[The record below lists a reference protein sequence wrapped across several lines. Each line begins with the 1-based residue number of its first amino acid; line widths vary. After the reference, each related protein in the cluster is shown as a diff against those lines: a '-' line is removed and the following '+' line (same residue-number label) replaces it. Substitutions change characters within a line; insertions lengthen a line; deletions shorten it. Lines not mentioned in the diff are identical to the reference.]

1 MPEGVLYG
9 GIDPSGSSARPSG
22 VAVLD
27 GRLQVVD
34 AGLGRTDEE
43 IVGFFTPYRLRL
55 FAVGLDGPC
64 VLPIGLHECCFA
76 ASPTCDH
83 DQPNGRKGRF
93 CELELARRGI
103 GCFFTVKNSFAK
115 GWVLRSLRL
124 YRQLCAV
131 GLRVVEIYPYAT
143 KRLLLGAQ
151 LPAKQT
157 RRGRLY
163 LGQMLSR
170 LGVSVPEDLSHHEL
184 DAIVAAY
191 TVYLLARDLAE
202 MVGDEAEGYIV
213 IPKRGAQL

>member
-9 GIDPSGSSARPSG
+9 GIDPSGSSTRPSG
-22 VAVLD
+22 LAILD
-27 GRLQVVD
+27 GKLHVLH
-34 AGLGRTDEE
+34 AGLCQTDEE
-43 IVGFFTPYRLRL
+43 IVEFFTPHRLSL

-64 VLPIGLHECCFA
+64 ALPIGLSECCFTDP
-76 ASPTCDH
+76 PTCAH
-83 DQPNGRKGRF
+83 DQPHGRKGRF

-115 GWVLRSLRL
+115 AWVLRSLRL

-170 LGVSVPEDLSHHEL
+170 LGISVPEDLSHHEL